1 MSARSVTRE
10 LGGFLLSRTSRRGF
24 LAKATVTATALSVAP
39 VDLLIRPGS
48 AYAQICECAPGT
60 DCDCS
65 QPCCDGY
72 TQFCC
77 TINNGINACPPG
89 TFAGGWWK
97 ADGSAYCAGPRYYI
111 DCMGECTA
119 CGCAGGNFCPGCDN
133 LTCECA
139 LGQC

>member
-10 LGGFLLSRTSRRGF
+10 LGGLLLSRTSRRGF
-24 LAKATVTATALSVAP
+24 LAKATVAATALSVAP

-65 QPCCDGY
+65 SLCCDGY

-77 TINNGINACPPG
+77 TINNGINAMPE
-89 TFAGGWWK
+89 T
-97 ADGSAYCAGPRYYI
+97 SAR
-111 DCMGECTA
+111 MSW
-119 CGCAGGNFCPGCDN
+119 
-133 LTCECA
+133 LA
-139 LGQC
+139 LNDQFHNK